1 MAYLSAE
8 ALAAGEAVDA
18 HEALR
23 FSPLELRVIA
33 LGERSDA
40 MRERRPE
47 SRLTRVA
54 DWLFGM
60 AAAGPLADPRLEA
73 LRRFASKVR
82 YHRASLGQED
92 VEALVAAG
100 YTAGQVRGLTGWLAG
115 RSRSGGNA

>member
-8 ALAAGEAVDA
+8 ALAAGEAVDT

-23 FSPLELRVIA
+23 FSSLELRVIA
-33 LGERSDA
+33 LGERSDVL
-40 MRERRPE
+40 RERRGASGL
-47 SRLTRVA
+47 SRAV
-54 DWLFGM
+54 DWLFGI

-73 LRRFASKVR
+73 LRRFASKAR
-82 YHRASLGQED
+82 HHRASLGQED

-115 RSRSGGNA
+115 RSRSGGHA